1 MNIWESQLPEL
12 SATLGTTN
20 PLTAVT
26 WMGEHGISL
35 FEFAFLRYL
44 VRLTIF
50 HMLLAF
56 RGICNNLPAHV
67 FCLGIVHHLYWF
79 ARALYIA
86 KTWTL
91 YSRDGESISP
101 VCHLLLNFIFG
112 RFFFPLVCYFAPL
125 RFIWQPAREP
135 LLPPPNQH
143 LPRQV
148 PSAWGPFKFVAW
160 SSPFDLLSPT

>member
-112 RFFFPLVCYFAPL
+112 RFFFPSCMLLCSPQIHLATSQGTIAPPHP
-125 RFIWQPAREP
+125 PASS
-135 LLPPPNQH
+135 PPSSIS
-143 LPRQV
+143 L
-148 PSAWGPFKFVAW
+148 GPF
-160 SSPFDLLSPT
+160 